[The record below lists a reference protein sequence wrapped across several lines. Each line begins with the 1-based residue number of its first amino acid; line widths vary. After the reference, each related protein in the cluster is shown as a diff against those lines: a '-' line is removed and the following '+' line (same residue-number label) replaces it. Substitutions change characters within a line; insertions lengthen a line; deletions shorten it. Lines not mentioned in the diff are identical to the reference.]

1 MTNEMNAVSNVLQ
14 FNFDKTYKEIDVA
27 GKLYRVAFDDDS
39 MLQYQVSFKA
49 YEVKVQEAQK
59 LVPDVQEATVEQLK
73 EMAEKQKEL
82 MRDAIEIFLGADTF
96 EELYDKAGRSSMN
109 LVGLIDYMMDLV
121 QDELQKSAGKVNNKY
136 LANIKK

>member
-1 MTNEMNAVSNVLQ
+1 MNAVSNVLQ

>member
-1 MTNEMNAVSNVLQ
+1 MTNEMNAVSNVFQ
-14 FNFDKTYKEIDVA
+14 FNFEKTYKEIDVA

-39 MLQYQVSFKA
+39 MLQYQVSFKE

-82 MRDAIEIFLGADTF
+82 MKDAIEIFLGADTF
-96 EELYDKAGRSSMN
+96 EELYEKAGRSSMN
-109 LVGLIDYMMDLV
+109 LVGLIDYMTNLV
-121 QDELQKSAGKVNNKY
+121 QDELQKSASKVNNKY